1 MRITPAQN
9 ALLVAGLLFCLS
21 AQADSISSERAQMLA
36 GTCANCHGT
45 EGRLSGA
52 VPALAGRPASTLEA
66 MLLSFKHGDNPNVT
80 VMDRIAQGY
89 SDDELAAMADYFASI
104 DDARD

>member
-1 MRITPAQN
+1 MHITLGHR
-9 ALLVAGLLFCLS
+9 ALLITGLLFCLS
-21 AQADSISSERAQMLA
+21 AQAESISPERAQMLA

-66 MLLSFKHGDNPNVT
+66 MLLSFKHEDNTNVT

-89 SDDELAAMADYFASI
+89 SDEELAAMAEYFASL
-104 DDARD
+104 DDDE